1 MKSDKLK
8 ALMKEADR
16 LWSLAIKRSYRDTCL
31 YSKGEGTDPHH
42 LFVRKNLATRWEL
55 MNGVLLNHEFHTESS
70 VFSAHGTPKKFRTWI
85 RGEMGFEAY
94 DKLEKKSREVFRPTD
109 RDMEAIIQGLTE
121 WV

>member
-8 ALMKEADR
+8 ALMKEADA
-16 LWSLAIKRSYRDTCL
+16 LWSQAIHRSYRGRCL
-31 YSKGEGTDPHH
+31 YTGGKGIDPHH
-42 LFVRKNLATRWEL
+42 VFLRRNKATRWEL
-55 MNGVLLNHEFHTESS
+55 MNGVLLSREMHAW
-70 VFSAHGTPKKFRTWI
+70 AHRDQKAFRDWI